1 MGVVFNI
8 KLKLASLVHAMLVG
22 RLLLQTGQGAAVDVC
37 APRDL
42 HSSYIVSGREL
53 KPLLSNC
60 YLLQKADSIEGKK
73 KKTQTL
79 SNIDIKAIVN
89 PPCR

>member
-60 YLLQKADSIEGKK
+60 YLLQKADSIEGE

>member
-1 MGVVFNI
+1 
-8 KLKLASLVHAMLVG
+8 MLVG

-60 YLLQKADSIEGKK
+60 YLLQKADSIEREK

>member
-1 MGVVFNI
+1 
-8 KLKLASLVHAMLVG
+8 MLVG

-60 YLLQKADSIEGKK
+60 YLLQKADSIEGE